1 MCSVT
6 NTQFQDGEP
15 LGEYERLDVNDL
27 SVRNNLAIE
36 GAGCHH
42 PKCARPKEFPAAV
55 RAVVLREIESF
66 NTFNTLCTRPRR
78 ISRSMPASEY

>member
-6 NTQFQDGEP
+6 NTQFQHGEP
-15 LGEYERLDVNDL
+15 LGDYERLDVNDL
-27 SVRNNLAIE
+27 SVAIIWRSK
-36 GAGCHH
+36 APGCHH

-66 NTFNTLCTRPRR
+66 NTFNSIVYSTATNLELN
-78 ISRSMPASEY
+78 ASV